1 MNKWIKRG
9 GFGVGAVLVVVALVA
24 VAGKGL
30 GEQKMARTIR
40 VAVAPVAIVADPAH
54 ITQGRYLFNT
64 RGCAECHGTNG
75 AGKVVID
82 DGGMRIV
89 SPNLTSG
96 SHGITVGYQPVDWV
110 RTLRHGVK
118 PGGQPVMIM
127 PSEDYNRITDD
138 DIGALV
144 GYIKSLP
151 PVDGEVV
158 EIKLPLP
165 VKVLYGFGAIQD
177 AAAKIDH
184 TLPPAL
190 PVVSGVTLAHGAY
203 VANTCLGCHGDHLSG
218 GKIPGGPP
226 SWPAAANLT
235 PGGGSAMVRYPT
247 VELFVRMLRSG
258 HRPDGSE
265 ISKVMPFMS
274 LGAMNDIDIGALHLF
289 LKSVPAREAG
299 NR

>member
-1 MNKWIKRG
+1 MNKWIKWG
-9 GFGVGAVLVVVALVA
+9 AFGVGALLVLAALVI
-24 VAGKGL
+24 VAGKGM
-30 GEQKMARTIR
+30 GEQKMARTVR
-40 VAVAPVAIVADPAH
+40 VDVAPVAVVADAAH
-54 ITQGRYLFNT
+54 IEQGRYLFNT
-64 RGCAECHGTNG
+64 RGCAECHGSNG

-82 DGGMRIV
+82 DGGMLV
-89 SPNLTSG
+89 ASPNLTSG
-96 SHGITVGYQPVDWV
+96 SHGVTVGYQPVDWV

-138 DIGALV
+138 DLGALIA
-144 GYIKSLP
+144 YIRQMP
-151 PVDGEVV
+151 AADGQVAQ
-158 EIKLPLP
+158 IKLPLP
-165 VKVLYGFGAIQD
+165 VKVLYGFGAIED

-184 TLPPAL
+184 KLPPAL
-190 PVVSGVTLAHGAY
+190 PVARGVTVEHGAY

-247 VELFVRMLRSG
+247 AELFIRMLRSG
-258 HRPDGSE
+258 HRPDGTQ

-274 LGAMNDIDIGALHLF
+274 LGAMSDVDMGALHLF